1 MKKATLFLSAVLL
14 VFSGAAAELYR
25 EFQPVRTS
33 RIRENTEWSVT
44 YTYNALDSRH
54 PRLLLIGDSICNAY
68 QDTVRR
74 KLGKVMNITF
84 WATSKCVTDP
94 DYFRELDL
102 ILSSYHYDV
111 ISFNNGLH
119 SLTTDRGE
127 WRNAY
132 RGAVDFIRRKCPD
145 ARLFLTSNTPLRDNS
160 DGTPNSSWYEL
171 GYGVNRMISL
181 VSSDRWG
188 KLKGSRIRNPSQK
201 IYAGDSGRYL
211 DSPPSRM
218 RGTPQ
223 PVLWPVIN
231 QSGSSAVLFPFHV
244 SACNILFVDGHVTS
258 LAGKIP
264 EEYYASPVA
273 KAFTSSRRDD
283 SNPWNLHE

>member
-14 VFSGAAAELYR
+14 VFSGTAAELYR

-44 YTYNALDSRH
+44 YTYNALDSRN

-145 ARLFLTSNTPLRDNS
+145 ARLFLTSNTPLRDAAK
-160 DGTPNSSWYEL
+160 TAQAEEL
-171 GYGVNRMISL
+171 NWIIAETAKEK
-181 VSSDRWG
+181 
-188 KLKGSRIRNPSQK
+188 KL
-201 IYAGDSGRYL
+201 
-211 DSPPSRM
+211 
-218 RGTPQ
+218 
-223 PVLWPVIN
+223 PVID
-231 QSGSSAVLFPFHV
+231 LFSEMNPLDRKKFWSDTYHFKREAIELQAELIARTV
-244 SACNILFVDGHVTS
+244 RSLPEVAGAKGGVVQHGTETGPDGA
-258 LAGKIP
+258 L
-264 EEYYASPVA
+264 
-273 KAFTSSRRDD
+273 R
-283 SNPWNLHE
+283 